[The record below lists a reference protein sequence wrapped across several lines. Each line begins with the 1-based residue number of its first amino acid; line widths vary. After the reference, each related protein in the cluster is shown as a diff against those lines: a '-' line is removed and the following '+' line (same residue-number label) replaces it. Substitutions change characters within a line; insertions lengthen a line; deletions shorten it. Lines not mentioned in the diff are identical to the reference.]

1 MNELHLHPKPI
12 FWFCKNFIVIAFA
25 LLLAFANQLTSD
37 MIISSLLLTC
47 IGLLFFTLLYSY
59 IEMMFF
65 TKWDITDEKVKITKG
80 IFYKKINYIELYRV
94 TDYSET
100 QNFIQ
105 QIFKNKTVNIISG
118 DKTHPVFSFYG
129 IDAKIDLV
137 ETLRK
142 RVERQKMVR
151 GIYEVTNR

>member
-1 MNELHLHPKPI
+1 MNELRLHPKPI
-12 FWFCKNFIVIAFA
+12 FWLCKNFTVITLAF
-25 LLLAFANQLTSD
+25 LLALANQFTND
-37 MIISSLLLTC
+37 MITSYILLTC
-47 IGLLFFTLLYSY
+47 IGLLFFILLYSY

-65 TKWDITDEKVKITKG
+65 TKWNITDEKVKITKG
-80 IFYKKINYIELYRV
+80 IFYKRINYIELYRV

-100 QNFIQ
+100 QTFIQ
-105 QIFKNKTVNIISG
+105 QLFKNKTVNIISG

-129 IDAKIDLV
+129 IDAKLDLV